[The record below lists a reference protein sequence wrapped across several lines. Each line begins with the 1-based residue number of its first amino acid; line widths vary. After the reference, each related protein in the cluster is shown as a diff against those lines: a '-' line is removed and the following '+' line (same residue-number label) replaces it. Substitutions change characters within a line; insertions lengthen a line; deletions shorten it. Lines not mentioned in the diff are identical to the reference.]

1 MKHFIM
7 TGNALSL
14 QQLKQN
20 LLLRVTKYSSVT
32 EVLVFLVS
40 VFMTLEMKVVF
51 TCSYYMYNIIA
62 MVYSCTRRT

>member
-1 MKHFIM
+1 M

-32 EVLVFLVS
+32 EALVFLVNDGR
-40 VFMTLEMKVVF
+40 V
-51 TCSYYMYNIIA
+51 C
-62 MVYSCTRRT
+62 